1 MASSFQT
8 NKMFLIVH
16 VCDCLQFCETSLGHD
31 NSFHPSYNPALLI
44 SLLLYIYLGNHHKNH
59 IC

>member
-44 SLLLYIYLGNHHKNH
+44 SLLLYIYLGNHL
-59 IC
+59 